1 MLWGAAAH
9 ALIAVA
15 LQNGWLHNSHGALK
29 DVARRL
35 SDILKEPQWL
45 SEFATAERFH
55 INFYHVGLT
64 QKRTRSP
71 PHPHIG
77 GLYGETNAPGLLP
90 VFA

>member
-55 INFYHVGLT
+55 INFYHGNMTSQAITRNRPKVRRFIVRLLDLT
-64 QKRTRSP
+64 D
-71 PHPHIG
+71 
-77 GLYGETNAPGLLP
+77 
-90 VFA
+90 